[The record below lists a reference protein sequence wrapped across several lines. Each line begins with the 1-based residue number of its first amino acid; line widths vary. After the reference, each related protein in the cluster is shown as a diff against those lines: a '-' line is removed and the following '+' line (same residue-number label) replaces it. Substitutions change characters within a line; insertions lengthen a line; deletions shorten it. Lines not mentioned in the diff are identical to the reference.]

1 MTREQEIRAERDA
14 QIERE
19 RREQWARRGSP
30 IEEIADRN
38 ERRMTLAELEIQ
50 PDDPRWLTQEHLF
63 RIEARARRELAERG
77 EGHRFQDW
85 QGRFGEVVRE
95 GRIADLEEAADEALS
110 RMGAYL
116 SDAEIVRRIQ
126 LGSFEEAAQAI
137 GAIRPDLDER
147 SRLALA
153 EALQNGSA
161 VAQRQAV
168 EYLMPGDGGA
178 ETEAQYE
185 ASNVAYIASLQ
196 DRQRMNQV
204 SEERTV
210 TPPSGQGSHEGDDED
225 EEE

>member
-1 MTREQEIRAERDA
+1 
-14 QIERE
+14 
-19 RREQWARRGSP
+19 
-30 IEEIADRN
+30 
-38 ERRMTLAELEIQ
+38 
-50 PDDPRWLTQEHLF
+50 LTQEHLF

-77 EGHRFQDW
+77 EGQRFQDW

-95 GRIADLEEAADEALS
+95 GRVADMEEAADEALA